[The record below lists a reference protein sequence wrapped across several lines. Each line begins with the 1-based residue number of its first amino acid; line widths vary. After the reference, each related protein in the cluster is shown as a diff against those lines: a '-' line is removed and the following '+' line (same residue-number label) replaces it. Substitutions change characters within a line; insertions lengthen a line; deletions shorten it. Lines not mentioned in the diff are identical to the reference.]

1 MVKIFTCV
9 PPYSENFITIMNIS
23 FKHFCDQLQ
32 FWKEMDSA
40 IHVQN
45 PTQIVC
51 VIPQEFKWR
60 KHEPTFFL
68 IFRHII
74 CLNKL
79 SRY

>member
-23 FKHFCDQLQ
+23 FKHQLQ

-45 PTQIVC
+45 PTQFVL
-51 VIPQEFKWR
+51 FHKN
-60 KHEPTFFL
+60 
-68 IFRHII
+68 
-74 CLNKL
+74 LNGESMNL
-79 SRY
+79 PFP